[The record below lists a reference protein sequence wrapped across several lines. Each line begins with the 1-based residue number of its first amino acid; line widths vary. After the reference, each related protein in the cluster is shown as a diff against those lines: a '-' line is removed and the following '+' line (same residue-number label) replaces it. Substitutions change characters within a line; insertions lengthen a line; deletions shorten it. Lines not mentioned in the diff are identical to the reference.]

1 MLLYI
6 KNNIQYQKLGISSI
20 VDTNSSEII
29 IAVEFMLNKNIILAC
44 VYRSPNLTPDNS
56 SDINKSFC

>member
-56 SDINKSFC
+56 NDINKSFC